1 MYGSLF
7 SSYIFQEQQFFC
19 SYEYLGGN
27 TWIYAII
34 LLKNVSSTVILLMIS
49 LSIAE

>member
-7 SSYIFQEQQFFC
+7 RSYIFQEQQFFC
-19 SYEYLGGN
+19 SYADLREN
-27 TWIYAII
+27 TWISAIG

>member
-19 SYEYLGGN
+19 SYECLREN
-27 TWIYAII
+27 TWVYAIALLRTVI
-34 LLKNVSSTVILLMIS
+34 LTVILLIII
-49 LSIAE
+49 LSVTE